1 MTDQKKKNKV
11 TKILTTTSLSD
22 IVQIN
27 KWWEQPVEEEGEE
40 EDLRWKNLE
49 HNGVLF
55 PPSYQPHK
63 IKIKYKNEEIELTPE
78 QEEIA
83 TFWAQLLDNDLSKKD
98 IAIKNFSTEFKKVLP
113 EKYKNSSFSDF
124 DFSKIKEY
132 IDSNR
137 EKNKNKSQE
146 EKKIE
151 REKKQK
157 LMDYYG
163 WAIVDGSLEKLS
175 NFLVEPP
182 GIFRGR
188 GEQPLSGKLKD
199 RIYPEDITINC
210 GVDNAVPICT
220 QNGHSW
226 GEVVNNNEATWLAYY
241 KVGKNTK
248 YVFLAPN
255 SKFKGMSDYK
265 KYEKAKKLK
274 NYISDIRNDYIK
286 KFDDENTKNRQL
298 GVATYLIDRLALR
311 VGNEK
316 GEDEA
321 DTVGCCTL
329 RVEHIKLEDDNYITF
344 DFLAKDS
351 MRYLNRVKIDEKVY
365 KNLNK
370 FIKGKEQ
377 SDELFDLIDA
387 QKLNDYLKSLMDGLS
402 AKVFRTY
409 NASFRLQEQLDK
421 KNFKINDPVEDKVSY
436 YNEANKQV
444 AILCNHQRTV
454 PKNYNVK
461 SEQMKN
467 ELDTY
472 HEYLK
477 ELEDYVKNFKKSKN
491 KYEETTIGKL
501 KKVFPNDKNKA
512 EKVLHNLKDK
522 VKKMDIKLKEREGN
536 KQVAL
541 GTSKLNYMD
550 PRITVGWCKKYE
562 VPIEKVFS
570 KSIRD
575 KFPWA
580 MYTSPDYK
588 F

>member
-1 MTDQKKKNKV
+1 
-11 TKILTTTSLSD
+11 
-22 IVQIN
+22 
-27 KWWEQPVEEEGEE
+27 
-40 EDLRWKNLE
+40 
-49 HNGVLF
+49 
-55 PPSYQPHK
+55 
-63 IKIKYKNEEIELTPE
+63 
-78 QEEIA
+78 
-83 TFWAQLLDNDLSKKD
+83 
-98 IAIKNFSTEFKKVLP
+98 
-113 EKYKNSSFSDF
+113 
-124 DFSKIKEY
+124 
-132 IDSNR
+132 
-137 EKNKNKSQE
+137 
-146 EKKIE
+146 
-151 REKKQK
+151 
-157 LMDYYG
+157 
-163 WAIVDGSLEKLS
+163 
-175 NFLVEPP
+175 
-182 GIFRGR
+182 
-188 GEQPLSGKLKD
+188 
-199 RIYPEDITINC
+199 
-210 GVDNAVPICT
+210 
-220 QNGHSW
+220 
-226 GEVVNNNEATWLAYY
+226 
-241 KVGKNTK
+241 
-248 YVFLAPN
+248 
-255 SKFKGMSDYK
+255 
-265 KYEKAKKLK
+265 
-274 NYISDIRNDYIK
+274 
-286 KFDDENTKNRQL
+286 
-298 GVATYLIDRLALR
+298 
-311 VGNEK
+311 
-316 GEDEA
+316 
-321 DTVGCCTL
+321 
-329 RVEHIKLEDDNYITF
+329 
-344 DFLAKDS
+344 

-365 KNLNK
+365 KNINK

-377 SDELFDLIDA
+377 SDDLFDLIDA

-409 NASFRLQEQLDK
+409 NASFVLQQELDK
-421 KNFKINDPVEDKVSY
+421 QIFKINDPIEDKVSY

-467 ELDTY
+467 ELDAY
-472 HEYLK
+472 NEYLNQ
-477 ELEDYVKNFKKSKN
+477 LEDYVKNFKKSKN